1 MIGTFG
7 PVTFKVSDKEI
18 RTFDNFSRSNSA
30 RWAVHDIH
38 LRHPKSEFLG
48 EGQDSISFTMQFDI
62 RFGVVPRRE
71 IAVLLRMARSGQA
84 ETLIIGNAAVG
95 VNKWYIDSVKESWDR
110 VDNRGK
116 VLVGSAD
123 VTLKAYL

>member
-1 MIGTFG
+1 MIGTLG
-7 PVTFKVSDKEI
+7 PVTFKVSEKQI

-38 LRHPKSEFLG
+38 LQHPKTEFLG
-48 EGQDSISFTMQFDI
+48 EGQDSISFTMHFDV
-62 RFGVVPRRE
+62 RYGMVPRRE
-71 IAVLLRMARSGQA
+71 VAVLLRMCRDGQA
-84 ETLIIGNAAVG
+84 ETLIVGNSAVG
-95 VNKWYIDSVKESWDR
+95 VHKWYIESVKENWLR